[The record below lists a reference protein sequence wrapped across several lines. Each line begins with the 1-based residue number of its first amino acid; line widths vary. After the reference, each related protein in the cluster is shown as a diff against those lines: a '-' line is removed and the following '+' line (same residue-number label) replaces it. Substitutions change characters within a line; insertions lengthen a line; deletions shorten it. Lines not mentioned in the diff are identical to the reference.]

1 MAMPLAGGAVVHELS
16 IAESVIEGVCERTGD
31 ARVARVFL
39 RVGGDSCVAPHAIRF
54 CFDLC
59 AAGTAV
65 EGAALE
71 IEEVPGAELLV
82 TAVELA

>member
-1 MAMPLAGGAVVHELS
+1 VHELS
-16 IAESVIEGVCERTGD
+16 IAASVVDGVCERTGD
-31 ARVARVFL
+31 ARIARVFL
-39 RVGGDSCVAPHAIRF
+39 RIGRESCVAPDAIRF

-59 AAGTAV
+59 AHGTAV

-71 IEEVPGAELLV
+71 VEEAPGEGLLV